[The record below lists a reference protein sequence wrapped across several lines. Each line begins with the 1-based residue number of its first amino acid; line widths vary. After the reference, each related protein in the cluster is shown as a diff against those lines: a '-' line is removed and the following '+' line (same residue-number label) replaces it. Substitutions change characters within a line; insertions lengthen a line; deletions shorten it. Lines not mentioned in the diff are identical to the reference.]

1 MRTEFYQGRGLVGN
15 LAGLLVDPVEFAEVT
30 ARNK

>member
-15 LAGLLVDPVEFAEVT
+15 LAGLLGDPVEFAEVT